1 MFCHYR
7 KLIVTTFAVFLLS
20 IPSVAGQGSIY
31 GAVARSGGSVPANGE
46 LSFFGYL
53 DDTDEEI
60 RIESSVGAGYDAGFW
75 FDDFQNYQTEA
86 PGNPY
91 DHHFFDIGQGEG
103 YLLSDTMPDNSF
115 HQEDIILGEVSWPS
129 APATLHGRFTSSS
142 LVEVTWDTNP
152 ELTVHVYRRTA
163 PSEGSFFRLDDPTGS
178 LTNPGVAGGLFL
190 DTSADSTHSYQY
202 LLIAEDAQMQ
212 LSPHSA
218 ILTVSYE
225 ASCCVYRGDVDHSGA
240 LPLDIGDL
248 VYLVDFMFT
257 GGNEPQCLDEAD
269 INGDG
274 LPTIDIADL
283 VFLVDYMFQSG
294 PPPPPCF

>member
-31 GAVARSGGSVPANGE
+31 GSVARSGGSVPANGE

-60 RIESSVGAGYDAGFW
+60 RIDSSVGAGYDAGFW
-75 FDDFQNYQTEA
+75 FDDFQNYQTES

-103 YLLSDTMPDNSF
+103 CLLSDTMPDNSF
-115 HQEDIILGEVSWPS
+115 HQEDITLGEVSWPS
-129 APATLHGRFTSSS
+129 APTTFDGKFVSGSS
-142 LVEVTWDTNP
+142 VEITWDTVP
-152 ELTVHVYRRTA
+152 GLSVHVYRRTA
-163 PSEGSFFRLDDPTGS
+163 PSEGSFFRIDDPTGS

-190 DTSADSTHSYQY
+190 DTSADSTRSYQY
-202 LLIAEDAQMQ
+202 LLIAEDTQMQ

-294 PPPPPCF
+294 PPPPPCS